1 MKEKMKKCKYCK
13 SEIDKKAKICQVCKK
28 KQGKKAIKIVLLSLL
43 VIFIIAIAADSGN
56 NSKDNPKKEKEFVN
70 IGEKVTVNNVDY
82 IVDEKKIQKEI
93 SAGNGFLK
101 YTADGEYLLIKLTI
115 TNNSKSSININATDF
130 VLKDENGA
138 TYASSVLL
146 TVDNMDMFNYETLNP
161 NATESG
167 YIAYD
172 IANRDLHYTLTIN
185 GDDWFDSAGIEVS
198 IQ

>member
-1 MKEKMKKCKYCK
+1 MKNKMKKCKYCK
-13 SEIDKKAKICQVCKK
+13 SEIDKKAKICPNCKK
-28 KQGKKAIKIVLLSLL
+28 KQKGKKAIIIISIMIVFIMAI
-43 VIFIIAIAADSGN
+43 VIDSN
-56 NSKDNPKKEKEFVN
+56 NGYNGTEINQNKVVN
-70 IGEKVTVNNVDY
+70 MGEKITVNDVDY
-82 IVDEKKIQKEI
+82 VVNEKIIQKELSVGGGI
-93 SAGNGFLK
+93 LK

-138 TYASSVLL
+138 SYASSVLV
-146 TVDNMDMFNYETLNP
+146 TVDNIDMFNYETLNP

-172 IANRDLHYTLTIN
+172 IAKTDLHYTLVIN
-185 GDDWFDSAGIEVS
+185 GDDFFDFAGIEVP

>member
-1 MKEKMKKCKYCK
+1 MKKCKYCK
-13 SEIDKKAKICQVCKK
+13 SEIDKKAKICPVCKK

-43 VIFIIAIAADSGN
+43 VIFIIATVADRGN
-56 NSKDNPKKEKEFVN
+56 SSNDNPKKEKEFVN

-138 TYASSVLL
+138 TYASSVLV

-172 IANRDLHYTLTIN
+172 IANADLHYTLTIN